1 MLHFAPAHLAV
12 RVDALAV
19 VFLVGILLPVLVCE
33 IRDRRIPDRIVV
45 ALLVAAAAKACLTTA
60 AARGAC
66 AARFPAPLLDLA
78 AGVAIPLVAR
88 RFTAGGLGWG
98 DVKLSAALFVFAG
111 ARTGAIGLMLGCAL
125 AIAGV
130 AAGRVVDGCDASSEA
145 GVPFGPYMVAGVIL
159 AMQMEMVHAS

>member
-45 ALLVAAAAKACLTTA
+45 ALLVAAAAKACLATIPA
-60 AARGAC
+60 

-98 DVKLSAALFVFAG
+98 DVKLSAALCVFAG